1 MAGQNP
7 GNRSRRR
14 HRARADRSPRSERT
28 SFWIARGIRRDHR
41 GSRLAQHVAEREG
54 RTHRGNARRCARMFP
69 GHGYRLSRPARHVD
83 REESFS
89 QNLLSVQERVFGNVL
104 GWGERLGG
112 RDGGLTANCPPM
124 SARHDA
130 MTMAKRIFVD
140 QCWGLFID
148 AKNFFLAQTDKRLRS
163 NIETN
168 TKNFARLLGY

>member
-1 MAGQNP
+1 
-7 GNRSRRR
+7 
-14 HRARADRSPRSERT
+14 
-28 SFWIARGIRRDHR
+28 WIARGIRRDHR

-104 GWGERLGG
+104 GCAERFGG
-112 RDGGLTANCPPM
+112 RERVLTANGPPR

-130 MTMAKRIFVD
+130 MTMANRIVVD
-140 QCWGLFID
+140 KCGGLITD
-148 AKNFFLAQTDKRLRS
+148 VQDFFWAQTDKRLRS

-168 TKNFARLLGY
+168 TKNFARLLGYFRIPMVVTLERPV